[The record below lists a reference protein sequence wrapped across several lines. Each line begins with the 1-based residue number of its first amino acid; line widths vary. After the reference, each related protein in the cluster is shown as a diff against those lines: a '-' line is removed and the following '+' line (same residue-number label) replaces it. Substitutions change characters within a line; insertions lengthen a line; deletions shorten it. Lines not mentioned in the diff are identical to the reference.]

1 MSLQIQIL
9 EFRCGILRVMKIFPS
24 TPLDAVHLV
33 YTTDSVNDI
42 RVIAIALQIFI
53 CLLASLC
60 MSLMSY
66 PLEMLQVIYGPKCGL

>member
-1 MSLQIQIL
+1 MSLQIQFL

-42 RVIAIALQIFI
+42 RVAIALQLFI

-66 PLEMLQVIYGPKCGL
+66 PLEMLQVMNGPKCGL